1 MKTTEINNNQLIA
14 DELENIDSSWIEEF
28 ENLDKEYKDYYTE
41 DISVIKTHCIYIN
54 KNNEIERVLEDK
66 LLLKN
71 PGFLSKEEMLSLIK
85 HNMMFNQKKYS
96 LLYILKFN
104 INLEP
109 NHLKTFIKNKGPLI
123 NIGNQFLQSIKNI
136 DSIKLDKSITM
147 FHDLNDIL
155 IVFNDKPQLTNY
167 PTNRSLTKKIYI
179 NSNSFKK
186 TKRNIFKDTVT

>member
-1 MKTTEINNNQLIA
+1 MKATEINNNQLIA

-109 NHLKTFIKNKGPLI
+109 NYLKTFIKNKGPLI

-186 TKRNIFKDTVT
+186 TKRNIFKDSVT